1 MRIRE
6 ARAGDLGSLLDLYS
20 LLEGPY
26 PDSRRLDGEAEG
38 LFTRVLLDPNQSTL
52 VAEVYAEVVGTL
64 VLAVLPN
71 LAHGGAPYAIVEN
84 VVVDE
89 ERRGEGVGAA
99 LVREALRRA
108 KEAGAYKLA
117 LSSNAG
123 RAEAHE
129 FYRSMGFEETHV
141 GFEVRT

>member
-6 ARAGDLGSLLDLYS
+6 ARAGDLGPLLDLYS
-20 LLEGPY
+20 LLGGSY
-26 PDSRRLDGEAEG
+26 LRSRRLNGEAED

-52 VAEVYAEVVGTL
+52 VAEVVGTL

-71 LAHGGAPYAIVEN
+71 LAHGGAPYAVVEN
-84 VVVDE
+84 VAVDE
-89 ERRGEGVGAA
+89 EHRGEGVSEA

-108 KEAGAYKLA
+108 KEAGAYKVT
-117 LSSNAG
+117 LSSNVG
-123 RAEAHE
+123 RAEASE

-141 GFEVRT
+141 SFEVRS